1 MMGSRFR
8 FILTIFFVSTY
19 LVQKG
24 SSQNVVAVKV
34 QNLFKMQHGLGWP
47 HTLRVAQGNEA
58 LLKLDRTLEQQN
70 SCEITPPS
78 GLTFNINSPPSTR
91 YTKWTDGCGV
101 RVRNVTMNDE
111 GRWRLTAN
119 GSNKLTGW
127 TELFVEESKTS
138 YSASPIS
145 LQDGQTEAKIELTT
159 LENSYCLVKKPFAE
173 SSLVPGQCSVTL
185 DRTTRAIQGVW
196 NVQLGLPGQI
206 VELELQ
212 RQITVETERLD
223 VGYVTDKIENKMH
236 LYCNILH
243 TSKNITFCRFQKSS
257 ENIGY
262 NVVDGLSDGRHSYY
276 GEGFAKKH
284 CGITIEKP
292 TAKDYGTWR
301 CSVGVQM
308 WEGTTIRSQPPM
320 QALVSVAPDTRSSRI
335 ARELQNSEMEDIR
348 TIFVQ
353 KNMTFTI
360 MCRASI
366 SLSYCWFQHPNGT
379 QYTPG
384 RLETDDQ
391 LFWYTGENLQVGDC
405 GISFAHVTSEDAGKW
420 TCHMG
425 PREQLGVEII
435 DSVFLRVTGPLA
447 ANKKEVVAN
456 IGGSATLFC
465 HTANGNRPLEYCRFL
480 SPTFV
485 GIRVDQSVS
494 ESSAILN
501 RYYFTPNR
509 SLDYGDCSLTINPVY
524 EEDIGEWTCAALINE
539 EILESRDHITVYAS
553 VASAPQ
559 FTAGIVGMS
568 VGVVL
573 LLVAL
578 AGVLWYRRY
587 RPTFPWSRTRAPSSM
602 NNFSMNTRTSNASSL
617 ESDRSN

>member
-1 MMGSRFR
+1 
-8 FILTIFFVSTY
+8 
-19 LVQKG
+19 
-24 SSQNVVAVKV
+24 
-34 QNLFKMQHGLGWP
+34 MQHGLGWP

-58 LLKLDRTLEQQN
+58 LLKLDRILEKQN

-78 GLTFNINSPPSTR
+78 GLTFNVNSPPNTR

-101 RVRNVTMNDE
+101 RIRNVSMNDE
-111 GRWRLTAN
+111 GRWRLTAH

-127 TELFVEESKTS
+127 TELFVEESKLS
-138 YSASPIS
+138 YTASPIS

-173 SSLVPGQCSVTL
+173 SSLVSGHCSVTL

-196 NVQLGLPGQI
+196 NVQLRLPGQI
-206 VELELQ
+206 AELELQ
-212 RQITVETERLD
+212 RHITVETERLD
-223 VGYVTDKIENKMH
+223 VGYITEKSEDKMH

-262 NVVDGLSDGRHSYY
+262 NVVDGLSDGRRSYF

-284 CGITIEKP
+284 CGMTIEKP

-308 WEGTTIRSQPPM
+308 WVGTTIRSQPPM
-320 QALVSVAPDTRSSRI
+320 QALISVAPDSRSSRI
-335 ARELQNSEMEDIR
+335 TRDLQNSKMEDIR

-353 KNMTFTI
+353 NNMTFTI
-360 MCRASI
+360 MCRATI

-384 RLETDDQ
+384 RLESENQ
-391 LFWYTGENLQVGDC
+391 LFWYTGENFQVGDC
-405 GISFAHVTSEDAGKW
+405 GISFAHVTPEDAGKW

-425 PREQLGVEII
+425 PREQLGVEIM
-435 DSVFLRVTGPLA
+435 DSVLIRVTGPLA
-447 ANKKEVVAN
+447 ANKKEVVAQ

-465 HTANGNRPLEYCRFL
+465 HTANGNRPLDYCRFL

-485 GIRVDQSVS
+485 GIRVDQTVN

-509 SLDYGDCSLTINPVY
+509 SLDYGDCSLTINPVH
-524 EEDIGEWTCAALINE
+524 EDDIGEWTCAALISE
-539 EILESRDHITVYAS
+539 EILESRDSITVYAS
-553 VASAPQ
+553 VESATR
-559 FTAGIVGMS
+559 FTAGIIGMS
-568 VGVVL
+568 VGVVVL
-573 LLVAL
+573 LMALV
-578 AGVLWYRRY
+578 GVLWYRRY
-587 RPTFPWSRTRAPSSM
+587 RPTFFWRRRNAASSM
-602 NNFSMNTRTSNASSL
+602 DNISMNTHTSNTGSV
-617 ESDRSN
+617 ESDRRN